1 MDVIIR
7 IFLKYTY
14 LTELILT
21 PEPQTKKINS
31 FLRTQLRWNISVIY
45 VYYRAAD
52 KKNHSFL
59 PTQLRSNISVIYIT
73 EPQTKKSLI
82 STNTT

>member
-31 FLRTQLRWNISVIY
+31 FLRTQLR
-45 VYYRAAD
+45 
-52 KKNHSFL
+52 
-59 PTQLRSNISVIYIT
+59 SNISVIYICIL
-73 EPQTKKSLI
+73 QSRRQKKSFI
-82 STNTT
+82 STNTTKIK